1 MYFNH
6 ERMPIKVSIVEDD
19 SQVRLAEVN
28 RIGEAPDLECI
39 SSFGSAEDV
48 LAGITPGA
56 VPDVIVMDIKL
67 PNMSGIEAMVRLK
80 EKYPDIKFMMF
91 TIFDDNHVFEAL
103 KAGADGYI
111 LKREA
116 PEKILQAIREVHD
129 GGAPM
134 SRIIA
139 RKVMDSFRP
148 KKKNNASIESLT
160 PRQIE
165 ILELLD
171 TGLSYKLIADQ
182 LDIAEG
188 TVKQHIHHIY
198 RKLQVNN
205 RTEAINKYLRNK

>member
-1 MYFNH
+1 M
-6 ERMPIKVSIVEDD
+6 
-19 SQVRLAEVN
+19 LT
-28 RIGEAPDLECI
+28 
-39 SSFGSAEDV
+39 
-48 LAGITPGA
+48 GITPGT
-56 VPDVIVMDIKL
+56 VPEVVIMDIGL
-67 PNMSGIEAMVRLK
+67 PGMSGIEGVIRLK
-80 EKYPDIKFMMF
+80 EKYPHINFLMF
-91 TIFDDNHVFEAL
+91 TIFADDHVFEAL

-116 PEKILQAIREVHD
+116 PEKILQAIREVKD

-134 SRIIA
+134 SRTIA
-139 RKVMDSFRP
+139 RKVLDSFRP
-148 KKKNNASIESLT
+148 KKKNKAIIESLT

-182 LDIAEG
+182 LEIAEG

-205 RTEAINKYLRNK
+205 RTEAINKYLRNQ

>member
-1 MYFNH
+1 
-6 ERMPIKVSIVEDD
+6 MPIKISIVEDIYE
-19 SQVRLAEVN
+19 VRSGLFH
-28 RIGEAPDLECI
+28 RINEAPDLECI
-39 SSFGSAEDV
+39 SSFSSAEDM
-48 LAGITPGA
+48 LTGITPGT
-56 VPDVIVMDIKL
+56 VPEVVIMDIGL
-67 PNMSGIEAMVRLK
+67 PGMSGIEGVIRLK
-80 EKYPDIKFMMF
+80 EKYPHINFLMF
-91 TIFDDNHVFEAL
+91 TIFADDHVFEAL

-116 PEKILQAIREVHD
+116 PEKILQAIREVKD

-134 SRIIA
+134 SRTIA
-139 RKVMDSFRP
+139 RKVLDSFRP
-148 KKKNNASIESLT
+148 KKKNSVTIESLT

-182 LDIAEG
+182 LEIAEG

-205 RTEAINKYLRNK
+205 RTEAINKYLRNQ

>member
-1 MYFNH
+1 
-6 ERMPIKVSIVEDD
+6 MPIKVSIVEDD
-19 SQVRLAEVN
+19 TQVRLAEVN

-39 SSFGSAEDV
+39 SSFGSAEDI
-48 LAGITPGA
+48 LTGITPGA
-56 VPDVIVMDIKL
+56 VPDVIIMDIGL
-67 PNMSGIEAMVRLK
+67 PDMSGIECVVRLK
-80 EKYPDIKFMMF
+80 EKYPDIKFLMF
-91 TIFDDNHVFEAL
+91 TIFEDDHVFEAL

-134 SRIIA
+134 SRTIA
-139 RKVMDSFRP
+139 RKVIDSFRP
-148 KKKNNASIESLT
+148 EKKNNALMESLT
-160 PRQIE
+160 PRQID
-165 ILELLD
+165 ILELLA
-171 TGLSYKLIADQ
+171 TGLPYKLIADQ

-205 RTEAINKYLRNK
+205 RTEAINKYLRNQ